1 MNVLKTIAARFA
13 KALEGIGVDPAPY
26 LDMIRPSQDPKFGDF
41 QANFAMPLGK
51 KLGKAPR
58 DVAADVVAKLEY
70 ADFLETPEIAGPGF
84 INLKVKTEYLAQL
97 VQKEAADERLGVECV
112 EKPRKIVLDYSAPNV
127 AKPLHVGHIRSTMIG
142 NSLSRILRFLGN
154 DVISDNHLGDWG
166 TQFGMIIY
174 GYRNFLDAKAYEES
188 PVDELARLY
197 RLTRQ
202 LVDYQAAKKGL
213 PDIEKQLV
221 AAQEALEAQ
230 KSRCAE
236 AKAAD
241 DAAKTKESK
250 DALKKAN
257 KERERLSKA
266 LDSVQEKS
274 DGSKGKIEAVESDA
288 TLSQLAVGRETIGV
302 DVLNET
308 SKLHHGNEDNLTLW
322 RQFMPQCLA
331 EVDKIY
337 KRLDVQF
344 DETLGE
350 SFYNDRLAPLVERLK
365 AAGVAR
371 ETEGAIG
378 IFFEGQEVPMLIQK
392 SDGAFLYATTD
403 LATLEYRRDTFKP
416 DAILYVVDFRQSH
429 HFEQLFEAAKFIGM
443 GNVEMAHVKFGTVL
457 GDDGKPFKTRAGDA
471 VGLKSLLD
479 EAEQRAAAIV
489 EANDAVRAP
498 EDKFPEEEKRETAR
512 RVGIGALVYADLSQ
526 NRESDYVFSYD
537 KMLAMNGNTAT
548 YMQYAYAR
556 VRSIFTKGGVDV
568 EALRQEFASGAK
580 TLVLGTPEERALAF
594 ELTNFQGALETVA
607 RDYRPNWLTAYLY
620 VLANKYS
627 SFFEKCPVL
636 KAENEEIKAN
646 RLFLCDLTS
655 RTIAKGLQLLG
666 IQTVERM

>member
-1 MNVLKTIAARFA
+1 MNVLKKIAARFSD
-13 KALEGIGVDPAPY
+13 ALERIGVNPDTY
-26 LDMIRPSQDPKFGDF
+26 LEMIRPSQDPRFGDF

-51 KLGKAPR
+51 KLGKTPR
-58 DVAADVVAKLEY
+58 EVASDIVANLEFS
-70 ADFLETPEIAGPGF
+70 DFLETPEIAGPGF
-84 INLKVKTEYLAQL
+84 INLKVKTDYLANL
-97 VQKEAADERLGVECV
+97 VQNEALDERLGVDKV
-112 EKPRKIVLDYSAPNV
+112 KRARKIVLDYSAPNV

-142 NSLSRILRFLGN
+142 NSLARILRFLGN
-154 DVISDNHLGDWG
+154 DVVADNHLGDWG

-174 GYRNFLDAKAYEES
+174 GYRNFLDKQAYEQS

-202 LVDYQAAKKGL
+202 LVDYQSAKKSVDDL
-213 PDIEKQLV
+213 ARQLEV
-221 AAQEALEAQ
+221 AKNELDAQ
-230 KSRCAE
+230 KDRCVE
-236 AKAAD
+236 AKVSD
-241 DAAKTKESK
+241 DKASTKESK

-257 KERERLSKA
+257 KERERLLKVANSA
-266 LDSVQEKS
+266 QEKYE
-274 DGSKGKIEAVESDA
+274 GAKSKIDAVESDPILA
-288 TLSQLAVGRETIGV
+288 QLSAGRETIGI

-308 SKLHHGNEDNLTLW
+308 SKLHHGDEENLTLW

-337 KRLDVQF
+337 QRLDVQF

-350 SFYNDRLAPLVERLK
+350 SFYNDRLGPLVERLK
-365 AAGVAR
+365 ADGVAR

-378 IFFEGQEVPMLIQK
+378 IFFEGQDVPMLIQK
-392 SDGAFLYATTD
+392 SDGAYLYATTD

-416 DAILYVVDFRQSH
+416 DSILYVVDFRQSH
-429 HFEQLFEAAKFIGM
+429 HFEQLFEAAKYLGM
-443 GNVEMAHVKFGTVL
+443 GEVELSHVKFGTVL

-479 EAEQRAAAIV
+479 EAEQRAYAIV
-489 EANDAVRAP
+489 EANAGARAP
-498 EDKFPEEEKRETAR
+498 EDRFSEKEMRETAR

-556 VRSIFTKGGVDV
+556 VRSIFAKGGVDIDQLRKDFA
-568 EALRQEFASGAK
+568 EGKRTLALGS
-580 TLVLGTPEERALAF
+580 PEERALAF
-594 ELTNFQGALETVA
+594 ELTNFQVALETVA

-620 VLANKYS
+620 ILANKYS
-627 SFFEKCPVL
+627 SFFEKCSVL
-636 KAENEEIKAN
+636 KAENEELKAS
-646 RLFLCDLTS
+646 RLLLCDLTS

>member
-1 MNVLKTIAARFA
+1 MNVLKTIADRFA
-13 KALEGIGVDPAPY
+13 KALEAIGVEPDQY
-26 LDMIRPSQDPKFGDF
+26 LDLIRPSQDVKFGDF

-58 DVAADVVAKLEY
+58 DVAADVVARLDY
-70 ADFLETPEIAGPGF
+70 SDFLETPEIAGPGF
-84 INLKVKTEYLAQL
+84 INLRVKTDYLTSL
-97 VQKEAADERLGVECV
+97 VQKEAADDRLGVEKV
-112 EKPRKIVLDYSAPNV
+112 EKSRKIVLDYSAPNV

-142 NSLSRILRFLGN
+142 NSLARILRFLGN
-154 DVISDNHLGDWG
+154 DVVADNHLGDWG

-174 GYRNFLDAKAYEES
+174 GYRNFLDPNAYEQS

-202 LVDYQAAKKGL
+202 LVDYQGAKKGVGEL
-213 PDIEKQLV
+213 EKQVV
-221 AAQEALEAQ
+221 AAKDALEAQ
-230 KSRCAE
+230 KGRCAE
-236 AKAAD
+236 AKARD
-241 DAAKTKESK
+241 DAEKNKETK

-257 KERERLSKA
+257 KERDRLVKA
-266 LDSVQEKS
+266 LESAQEKY
-274 DGSKGKIEAVESDA
+274 DGAKGKIDAVESNPE
-288 TLSQLAVGRETIGV
+288 LVKLAQGRETIAV

-308 SKLHHGNEDNLTLW
+308 SKLHHGDEANLALW

-350 SFYNDRLAPLVERLK
+350 SFYNDRLGPLVERLK
-365 AAGVAR
+365 SEGIAR
-371 ETEGAIG
+371 ETEGAVG
-378 IFFEGQEVPMLIQK
+378 IFFEDQDVPMLIQK
-392 SDGAFLYATTD
+392 SDGAYLYATTD
-403 LATLEYRRDTFKP
+403 LATLEYRRDRFRP

-443 GNVEMAHVKFGTVL
+443 EGVELTHVKFGAVL
-457 GDDGKPFKTRAGDA
+457 GDDGRPFKTRAGDA

-479 EAEQRAAAIV
+479 EAELRALAIV
-489 EANDAVRAP
+489 EANDAARDA
-498 EDKFPEEEKRETAR
+498 EGKFSEEEKRETAK

-556 VRSIFTKGGVDV
+556 VRSIFARGGIDVD
-568 EALRQEFASGAK
+568 ALRREFADGTK
-580 TLVLGTPEERALAF
+580 TLSLETPEERALAF
-594 ELTNFQGALETVA
+594 ELTNFQSALETVS
-607 RDYRPNWLTAYLY
+607 RDYRPNFLTAYLY

-636 KAENEEIKAN
+636 KAEDEDVKAS
-646 RLFLCDLTS
+646 RLLLCDLTS
-655 RTIAKGLQLLG
+655 RTIAKGLELLG

>member
-1 MNVLKTIAARFA
+1 MNILKTIAARFA
-13 KALEGIGVDPAPY
+13 KALEAIGVEPTPY
-26 LDMIRPSQDPKFGDF
+26 LELIRPSQDPKFGDF

-51 KLGKAPR
+51 RLGKAPR
-58 DVAADVVAKLEY
+58 DVAADVVAHFDY
-70 ADFLETPEIAGPGF
+70 ADFLEQPEIAGPGF
-84 INLKVKTEYLAQL
+84 INLRVKSEYLADL
-97 VQKEAADERLGVECV
+97 VQKEIGDERLGVDMV
-112 EKPRKIVLDYSAPNV
+112 EKTRKFVLDYSAPNV

-142 NSLSRILRFLGN
+142 NSLARILRFLGN
-154 DVISDNHLGDWG
+154 EVVADNHLGDWG

-202 LVDYQAAKKGL
+202 LVDYYAAKKGVDEL
-213 PDIEKQLV
+213 ADQVQAVQL
-221 AAQEALEAQ
+221 AFDTQ
-230 KSRCAE
+230 KTRCGE
-236 AKAAD
+236 LKAKD
-241 DAAKTKESK
+241 DVEKTKESK

-257 KERERLSKA
+257 KERDRLLKTLEA
-266 LDSVQEKS
+266 ANEKFQAAKS
-274 DGSKGKIEAVESDA
+274 RIDAVESDPK
-288 TLSQLAVGRETIGV
+288 LVELAAGRETIGI

-308 SKLHHGNEDNLTLW
+308 SKLHHGDEENRALW
-322 RQFMPQCLA
+322 SQFMPKCLA

-344 DETLGE
+344 DVTLGE
-350 SFYNDRLAPLVERLK
+350 SFYNDRLSPLVERLK
-365 AAGVAR
+365 DEGIAR
-371 ETEGAIG
+371 ETEGAVG
-378 IFFEGQEVPMLIQK
+378 VFLEGQDVPMLIQK
-392 SDGAFLYATTD
+392 SDGAYLYATTD
-403 LATLEYRRDTFKP
+403 LATLEYRRDTFQP

-429 HFEQLFEAAKFIGM
+429 HFEQLFEAAKFLNM
-443 GNVEMAHVKFGTVL
+443 GDVELTHVKFGAVL
-457 GDDGKPFKTRAGDA
+457 GDDGRPFKTRAGDA

-479 EAEQRAAAIV
+479 EAEVRALAIL
-489 EANDAVRAP
+489 EANDANRPP
-498 EDKFPEEEKRETAR
+498 EDKFSEEEKRETAK

-556 VRSIFTKGGVDV
+556 VRSIFTKGNVEP
-568 EALRQEFASGAK
+568 EALRREFAAGDRK
-580 TLVLGTPEERALAF
+580 ILLNEPEERALAF
-594 ELTNFQGALETVA
+594 ELTNLQGVLETVA
-607 RDYRPNWLTAYLY
+607 RDYRPNWLTSYLY

-636 KAENEEIKAN
+636 KAEDESIKAS
-646 RLFLCDLTS
+646 RLALCDLTS
-655 RTIAKGLQLLG
+655 RTIAKGLNLLG